1 MNLETITFENNTL
14 KIINQQ
20 ALPQEFSYLTLTN
33 LDEVIEA
40 IVGLRVRGA
49 PAIGI
54 VAAYGFYKHVESL
67 AETDQLRRELVEAAA
82 DRLIQCRP
90 TAVNLAW
97 AVNGMLEK
105 YRSLQGE
112 NKTRLLAGLKAMA
125 ELIHAGDKETCAAI
139 GKYGAELIKD
149 GANILTHCNA
159 GILATGGSGTAL
171 SVVYHAFNSGKKVH
185 VFVDE
190 TRPVGQGARLTY
202 WELDYNKVPATLIT
216 DNMAG
221 HLMQQNKID
230 AVIVGADRIARNG
243 DVANKIGTYS
253 LAVLADYH
261 RIPFYVAAPLS
272 TFDVQ
277 TGSGAQITIEQRNKA
292 EILKFWNVNGKEN
305 YQVYNPAFDITPNH
319 LITAIVSEK
328 GVMEKPDSTKI
339 QHLIQTNF

>member
-20 ALPQEFSYLTLTN
+20 ALPQDLIYITLAD
-33 LDEVIEA
+33 LDQVIDA
-40 IVGLRVRGA
+40 ITGLKVRGA

-54 VAAYGFYKHVESL
+54 VAAYGFYKHLEHL
-67 AETDQLRRELVEAAA
+67 AETGRLRQELVDSAAEQ
-82 DRLIQCRP
+82 LIQCRP
-90 TAVNLAW
+90 TAVNLSW
-97 AVNGMLEK
+97 AVNSMLQA
-105 YRSLQGE
+105 YRSVQNE
-112 NKTRLLAGLKAMA
+112 NKAYLLDHLKSHA
-125 ELIHAGDKETCAAI
+125 ESIHAGDKETCAAI

-171 SVVYHAFNSGKKVH
+171 SVVYHAFNAGKKVH

-221 HLMQQNKID
+221 HLMREDKID

-243 DVANKIGTYS
+243 DVANKIGTYN
-253 LAVLADYH
+253 LAVLAAYH

-272 TFDVQ
+272 TFDAQ
-277 TGSGAQITIEQRNKA
+277 TESGAQITIEQRNKD
-292 EILKFWNVNGKEN
+292 EVLKFWNVNGKEN

-319 LITAIVSEK
+319 LITAIISDQ
-328 GVMEKPDSTKI
+328 GVLEKPDSRKI
-339 QHLIQTNF
+339 QHLIQFNF